1 MIRLI
6 NYSLL
11 QCFQP
16 KEYQYYL
23 TFLTFIQVR
32 TDKNKFMQIRNV
44 KTFDVLTY
52 MQVRINKEWIGKNNL
67 CEFLK

>member
-16 KEYQYYL
+16 KEYQYFL
-23 TFLTFIQVR
+23 TFLTVIQVR
-32 TDKNKFMQIRNV
+32 TDKNKFMQI
-44 KTFDVLTY
+44 
-52 MQVRINKEWIGKNNL
+52 
-67 CEFLK
+67 